1 MRKFIIYTRS
11 ILGVVKTADTP
22 TVVEVEGELVV
33 GTEAP
38 FGTLLPGEYWFRI
51 TQPEFLYD
59 AREVRGVKSS
69 VPPVYHSH
77 AIYDTIGQARI
88 AAEEMVQ
95 DGFEFETRKY
105 RTEYSTIDL
114 LNKVKEIQV
123 FKLPV

>member
-11 ILGVVKTADTP
+11 IPGVVKTADIP

-38 FGTLLPGEYWFRI
+38 FGTLLPGEYWFQI

-59 AREVRGVKSS
+59 TREVRGSKSS

-77 AIYDTIGQARI
+77 AMYDAIEQARI

-114 LNKVKEIQV
+114 LNKIKEIQV